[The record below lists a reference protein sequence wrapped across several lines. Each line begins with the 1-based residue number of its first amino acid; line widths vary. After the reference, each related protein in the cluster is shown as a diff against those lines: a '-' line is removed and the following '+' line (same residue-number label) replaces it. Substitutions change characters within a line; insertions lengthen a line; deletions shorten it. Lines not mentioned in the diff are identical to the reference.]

1 MAQYRNV
8 DHATLAK
15 RGFLLGVGLFA
26 LGALGELT
34 AHALLGPLPGWSN
47 MLLTDMEALGILLA
61 LFAPLV
67 FGIVM
72 PLIE

>member
-1 MAQYRNV
+1 M

-34 AHALLGPLPGWSN
+34 AAALLGPLPGWGN
-47 MLLTDMEALGILLA
+47 MLLTDMEALGILLG
-61 LFAPLV
+61 LFSPLV

>member
-1 MAQYRNV
+1 MAQYGSR

-34 AHALLGPLPGWSN
+34 THALLGPLPGWGN

-67 FGIVM
+67 FGIIM

>member
-1 MAQYRNV
+1 MAQYRNM

-34 AHALLGPLPGWSN
+34 AHALLGPLPGWGN
-47 MLLTDMEALGILLA
+47 LLLTDMEALGILLA

-67 FGIVM
+67 FGVVM
-72 PLIE
+72 PLVE

>member
-1 MAQYRNV
+1 MVNARQM

-26 LGALGELT
+26 LGVLGELL
-34 AHALLGPLPGWSN
+34 APVLVGPLPGWGD
-47 MLLTDMEALGILLA
+47 MLLTDMEGLGILLG
-61 LFAPLV
+61 LFSPLV
-67 FGIVM
+67 FGIIL

>member
-1 MAQYRNV
+1 MGQYRNV

-26 LGALGELT
+26 VGALGELT
-34 AHALLGPLPGWSN
+34 AHAFLGPLPGWGN
-47 MLLTDMEALGILLA
+47 MLLTNLEGVGILLG

-72 PLIE
+72 PLVE

>member
-1 MAQYRNV
+1 MAQYRTM

-26 LGALGELT
+26 LGALGELLAQT
-34 AHALLGPLPGWSN
+34 LFGPLPGWGN
-47 MLLTDMEALGILLA
+47 MLLLDMEGLGILIA

-67 FGIVM
+67 FGIIM